1 MMTGRVMRTTCK
13 DAIAVLA
20 DFLDQTLSPDIAEAL
35 EAHLRDCE
43 PCRAYLNTYRKTR
56 GLIARAGRAEMPA
69 ELKARLRQLLMSQL
83 TKREP

>member
-1 MMTGRVMRTTCK
+1 MTGRVMRMTCK

-56 GLIARAGRAEMPA
+56 GLIARAGQAEMPA
-69 ELKARLRQLLMSQL
+69 ELKARLRQFLMSHL
-83 TKREP
+83 SKREP